1 MTKITHFITRNFI
14 IFSCW
19 FLPNVVTAQLDSTTA
34 SISVV
39 ENYYESADSLNQQNM
54 AVLVVQFDDLSDLGF
69 LSIVVYD
76 DFSNTVLVELAKS
89 REEWQASG
97 FLLTDRLEYPLFEPL
112 PEQTY
117 RIEISPMN
125 VAGAY
130 TSGAIVSLTN

>member
-34 SISVV
+34 SIAVV
-39 ENYYESADSLNQQNM
+39 ENYYQLGDSLDERDM
-54 AVLVVQFDDLSDLGF
+54 AVLVLTFDDISDLGF

-76 DFSNTVLVELAKS
+76 ELSNAVLVELSKTH
-89 REEWQASG
+89 EEWQASG

-117 RIEISPMN
+117 RIEVSPMN